1 MVLGRPAR
9 GADLTSAAGATGSH
23 SLEAQ
28 GDSVYRQRGVM
39 AGLAILGVI
48 VAIALLYAAD
58 RAVQARIR
66 ARRLRR
72 MSERLAAATVR
83 AEEQQAK
90 RQAADAASADLTSVM
105 PAINLRLPAKLPDQ
119 TADGD
124 TPRD

>member
-1 MVLGRPAR
+1 
-9 GADLTSAAGATGSH
+9 
-23 SLEAQ
+23 
-28 GDSVYRQRGVM
+28 M
-39 AGLAILGVI
+39 AGLVILGVI

-58 RAVQARIR
+58 RAVQARIH

-72 MSERLAAATVR
+72 MSERLAAAAVR

-119 TADGD
+119 TAGGD
-124 TPRD
+124 APRD